1 MKTAAIYKLLRP
13 VQWVKNTFVYLPLFF
28 SGRLFDVGLLL
39 PATIVFISFSFLASS
54 VYCINDL
61 IDAKADRIH
70 PVKRFRPVANGDVSA
85 KTVIV
90 MAVLLFFVSMTVM
103 ILLPERMKSLLT
115 VLCVYFL
122 INMAYSF
129 KLKQIAI
136 VDVFVVAFGFVLRLF
151 AGGIACD
158 IWISP
163 WIVCMTFLLALFLA
177 FAKRRDDVLFYE
189 KSGVAVRKN
198 IVAYNREYLNQT
210 LGIIASVT
218 MVCYIIFSLSP
229 DVMRR
234 MGSSYVFITSIFV
247 LAGILRYLQL
257 ALVRGGSGN
266 PTEIFLNDRFL
277 RICIVLWIV
286 TYIIIIYL

>member
-1 MKTAAIYKLLRP
+1 MNAVAIYKLLRP
-13 VQWVKNTFVYLPLFF
+13 VQWVKNIFVYLPLFF
-28 SGRLFDVGLLL
+28 SGQLLDAGLLI
-39 PATIVFISFSFLASS
+39 PATMVFFSFSFLASS

-61 IDAKADRIH
+61 IDAKADRLH
-70 PVKRFRPVANGDVSA
+70 PVKRFRPVAKGDISA
-85 KTVIV
+85 KTAIA
-90 MAVLLFFVSMTVM
+90 MAVLLFVVSMSVM
-103 ILLPERMKSLLT
+103 ILLPDRMKSLLT

-122 INMAYSF
+122 INIAYSL

-136 VDVFVVAFGFVLRLF
+136 VDVFVVASGFVLRLF

-177 FAKRRDDVLFYE
+177 FAKRRDDVILYE

-198 IVAYNREYLNQT
+198 IIAYNREYLNQT

-229 DVMRR
+229 DVMQR
-234 MGSSYVFITSIFV
+234 MGSSYVYVTSIFV

-257 ALVRGGSGN
+257 ALVGGGSGN

-277 RICIVLWIV
+277 QICIVLWIV
-286 TYIIIIYL
+286 SYIIIIYV

>member
-1 MKTAAIYKLLRP
+1 MNAVGIYKLLRP
-13 VQWVKNTFVYLPLFF
+13 VQWVKNIFVYLPLFF
-28 SGRLFDVGLLL
+28 SGQLLDAGLLI
-39 PATIVFISFSFLASS
+39 PATMVFFSFSFLASS

-61 IDAKADRIH
+61 IDAKADRLH
-70 PVKRFRPVANGDVSA
+70 PVKRFRPVAKGDISA
-85 KTVIV
+85 KTAIA
-90 MAVLLFFVSMTVM
+90 MAVLLFVVSMSVM
-103 ILLPERMKSLLT
+103 ILLPDRMKSLLT

-122 INMAYSF
+122 INIAYSL

-136 VDVFVVAFGFVLRLF
+136 VDVFVVASGFVLRLF

-177 FAKRRDDVLFYE
+177 FAKRRDDVILYE

-198 IVAYNREYLNQT
+198 IIAYNREYLNQT

-229 DVMRR
+229 DVMQR
-234 MGSSYVFITSIFV
+234 MGSSYVYVTSIFV

-257 ALVRGGSGN
+257 ALVGGGSGN

-277 RICIVLWIV
+277 QICIVLWIV
-286 TYIIIIYL
+286 SYIIIIYV